1 MPDGVRRI
9 FLVEDEP
16 VLMLELEGAIA
27 DMGWQA
33 VPGRGSIANLL
44 KSAQEQSFDAAVLD
58 VNLGTERSD
67 AIADALAARG
77 IPFVY
82 ASGYGRDVLP
92 ERHRDRP
99 LVGKPYLLGQLRDA
113 LLFVMAKL

>member
-27 DMGWQA
+27 EMGWQA
-33 VPGRGSIANLL
+33 VPGRGSIPNLL

-82 ASGYGRDVLP
+82 ASGYGRDVIP

-99 LVGKPYLLGQLRDA
+99 LVGKPY
-113 LLFVMAKL
+113 

>member
-9 FLVEDEP
+9 FLIEDEP

-44 KSAQEQSFDAAVLD
+44 KSAQEQSFDAAVLALTWARNGLTLSPMRLLR
-58 VNLGTERSD
+58 VASRSYTRVAMD
-67 AIADALAARG
+67 ETYYRNDTAIGPLW
-77 IPFVY
+77 
-82 ASGYGRDVLP
+82 ASP
-92 ERHRDRP
+92 TC
-99 LVGKPYLLGQLRDA
+99 
-113 LLFVMAKL
+113 